1 MLEHE
6 KSSSNMYITTINNQL
21 DIQKICII
29 ILIIIVTIGLI
40 MVTKNSVEIMKQ
52 HKVYEQYEAQVIAL
66 KKQEEDKKAAIERE
80 KEKIREEK
88 TPKLTQKRKRQY
100 GKHLSF

>member
-21 DIQKICII
+21 NIQKICII

-40 MVTKNSVEIMKQ
+40 MVIKNSVEIMKQ
-52 HKVYEQYEAQVIAL
+52 HKVYEQYEAQIIAL

-88 TPKLTQKRKRQY
+88 IPKLTQKRKRQY